1 MSESILFRG
10 SVLKFFDLRQGKE
23 GADVFV
29 RIHMSADFSEQVRE
43 AMEWDVGESP
53 TDAKL
58 PGELLA
64 TSFILTPGDPQ
75 LRDFELNFAITSV
88 EDFRVVTLKDDDG
101 EPCGREL
108 RFVVRTPTDGVEAY
122 LGQYVRRVGRHQG
135 ALKISYSKQP
145 KEQTELDLQGDLP
158 LSPTDEMIANMARA
172 EVGPM
177 SEEELIA
184 EFGDHQ
190 SNPCVSCAN
199 RIPWQDEAKTI
210 HATGVKCIRVA
221 GATLSAASVMGG
233 SHQKGTRGRRKPM
246 DVADQAHP
254 EDEPADLIN

>member
-10 SVLKFFDLRQGKE
+10 STLKFFDLRQGKE
-23 GADVFV
+23 GGDVFC
-29 RIHMSADFSEQVRE
+29 RIHMAADFSEQVRE

-108 RFVVRTPTDGVEAY
+108 RFIVRTPTDGVEGFI
-122 LGQYVRRVGRHQG
+122 GQYVRRVGRHQG

-172 EVGPM
+172 EVGPLTD
-177 SEEELIA
+177 EQLAE
-184 EFGDHQ
+184 EFGDGN
-190 SNPCVSCAN
+190 SPCILCN
-199 RIPWQDEAKTI
+199 NFTPFQDDAKTI

-246 DVADQAHP
+246 DVSDQAQP
-254 EDEPADLIN
+254 EEEIADLVN